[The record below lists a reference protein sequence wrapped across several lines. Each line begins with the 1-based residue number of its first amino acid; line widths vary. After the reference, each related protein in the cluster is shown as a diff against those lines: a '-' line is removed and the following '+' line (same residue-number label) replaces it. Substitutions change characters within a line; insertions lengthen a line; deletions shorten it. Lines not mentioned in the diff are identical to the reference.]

1 MLAALPSRPP
11 RRALL
16 ALPALLLPAACGS
29 RQAPEAPLQPVSYG
43 YLTALPLQ
51 VAVLTIDPASP
62 PTPPGDIGALLS
74 PSPAEAVRIM
84 ARDRVSAVGTAGTA
98 SFRVTQA
105 SLLRTG
111 GAMTCQ
117 LACRLEVTGA
127 EPGRGG
133 FVEAAARASVSG
145 ADAARVQAAERLLRR
160 TMDGLN
166 VEFEFQ
172 AKRNLRDW
180 LVPVAPGSRGA
191 LPAPAAGEVA
201 REELPRP

>member
-43 YLTALPLQ
+43 YLTPLPLQ
-51 VAVLTIDPASP
+51 VAVLTIDPGSP
-62 PTPPGDIGALLS
+62 ATPPGDIGALLS

-117 LACRLEVTGA
+117 LACRLEVTGT

>member
-43 YLTALPLQ
+43 YLTPLPLQ

-84 ARDRVSAVGTAGTA
+84 ARDRVSAVGSAGTA
-98 SFRVTQA
+98 RFRVTQA

>member
-43 YLTALPLQ
+43 YLTPLPLQ

-84 ARDRVSAVGTAGTA
+84 ARDRVSAVGSAGTA
-98 SFRVTQA
+98 RFRVTQA

-127 EPGRGG
+127 DPGRGG